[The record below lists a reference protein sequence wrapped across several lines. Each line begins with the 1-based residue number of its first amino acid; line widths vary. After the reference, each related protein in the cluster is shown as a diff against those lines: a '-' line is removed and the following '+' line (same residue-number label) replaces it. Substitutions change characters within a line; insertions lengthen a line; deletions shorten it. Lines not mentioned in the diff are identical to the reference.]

1 MRPIKIDARGN
12 PEQPTFVLA
21 TRSARRLGKIPG
33 THSWKYHKIFNG
45 ADEIFFD
52 VEKSINSEP
61 NPLWDEVM
69 DLRLVW
75 FVEVDT
81 WFQIATEV
89 DEGAT
94 TVKHVTGTALSEAEL
109 SQVNVYDLEI
119 NTESDILRDNYI
131 DPTVFYD
138 PAKPECSLLDR
149 MLYKFPNYSI
159 GHVDLSLRNVQ
170 RQFSLTDT
178 SVYDAFQSVSQEIGC
193 LFVFD
198 SGTNSDTG
206 LPKRTIHAYDLQ
218 SYCNNCGK
226 RFEEHTTICPHCG
239 SGNTQAPYG
248 DESKII
254 VSQDNLTEDIQLT
267 SDVDSTKNCLR
278 LQGGDDA
285 MTAAIRHCTP
295 DGSGYIWYIS
305 DDMRKDMSDELRE
318 RLDSF
323 DALSKAYQTGHDFIV
338 DSDAYNALVT
348 KYDPDYDEYSRIFS
362 GGTTGTGTDIVLGS
376 YTDLVEADYS
386 AYDFYYYLHDS
397 MMPTYTRPDYD
408 VQTQVLNLRTGLTS
422 GISLLN
428 ISSSTSASTAE
439 SALRSMSRHYVNTGK
454 YNISVSTD
462 SWSVVGGNTGIW
474 SGSITLTNSRDNT
487 DTASTGT
494 ITVSFSSDPEQYMDQ
509 LIQNKIDAALASD
522 YDIASVFS
530 LELDDFVAVLP
541 AYSLSVL
548 KAYHDCCQTC
558 IDVLIQQGCG
568 NPDGTT
574 TGGITWD
581 AYNEL
586 YLPWRSKLL
595 ALEDEIAIRTAEV
608 DTVLDMI
615 DQVESRINETHNI
628 LDLETYLGE
637 TLWKEFIPYR
647 REDEYTNT
655 NFISDGLTNAEII
668 TLSREFI
675 NLASKELYKSA
686 ELQHSISSTLHNLL
700 IMKEF
705 QPLADNFDVGVWIWV
720 IIDDKPYKLRLLEY
734 TIDWDASDKIDVEFS
749 DVSHWAST
757 YTDLQSVLNS
767 ARNMTT
773 TYGALTRKADE
784 ASTKMKWFDDGIN
797 ATTMA
802 VTNNNTD
809 QSMQFNKNGL
819 YMFGYDS
826 VIDAFTDEQLKIL
839 NDVIAFTDDGWKTVK
854 VALGKIVVD
863 GVVKYGILAEN
874 IYGRMGKFVELDADT
889 LTAGTISDR
898 NGYNYWNLETGEF
911 RLSSTAG
918 IGVTGKT
925 VGDLIIEVDVEYALG
940 DSSDTAPSTG
950 WSTDG
955 PTWTDGKYI
964 WQRTATKDN
973 SGGTNYSDPVCIQ
986 GASGSSGEQGIGISG
1001 VTEYYL
1007 ATSQSS
1013 GVTTETQGWTTD
1025 VTSPDATLSSEKKYL
1040 WNYEVI
1046 RYTNNT
1052 SSLTDPCIMGVYG
1065 DDGSPGEN
1073 SYVHI
1078 KYSAV
1083 ANPTDADL
1091 TETPS
1096 DYIGICTDNTRTDP
1110 TTAASYTWAKWK
1122 GEDGPQGNPGVK
1134 GDDGETSYVHL
1145 AYCIDPGGQTAE
1157 EIGFSTS
1164 SFDGALY
1171 LGVYTDHTEDDS
1183 ETVGDYD
1190 WSLIVGGDGI
1200 GIQSVTNYYLASD
1213 QSSGITTESEGW
1225 TTDVTSSA
1233 AQLTATNKYLWNY
1246 EVISYTDGTSGTPT
1260 APCIIGIYGDQGTG
1274 IVSLTEQ
1281 YYLSTSDSEQTGGE
1295 WSEASPAWSSG
1306 HHIWTRSEIVWDN
1319 GVTTYTDPVLARAL
1333 NSANETATTAN
1344 STANAASAA
1353 VTALDQGLDSTGVF
1367 NRLTNNGAIQ
1377 GLYMDENGNLY
1388 VNATYIKGGTLDA
1401 NQMTVS
1407 NLSANSITTGTFDA
1421 SKITVANLSAS
1432 AITSGTMSAD
1442 RISGG
1447 TIDASDVTITNL
1459 DADNITSG
1467 TITANYISGG
1477 TLNFNNVTVTGNL
1490 SASRIN
1496 GGTLDFDNF
1505 QVNHLSASDI
1515 STGTLSAD
1523 YISGGTIDASDV
1535 TITNLNADNISTGHL
1550 SSSNIKLIGNMEVY
1564 NNSGSSVGGY
1574 FGYAESTSS
1583 NTGMHMQINYT
1594 SNLGGYW
1601 STSETICTNSGC
1613 RMSYSYSESSLYS
1626 IAQVFVSY
1634 ESGYGGAY
1642 CGIGNGNYPTNLV
1655 FNGGSSSQT
1664 TYVYGKLNFS
1674 NATVTGLNVTATFG

>member
-1 MRPIKIDARGN
+1 MRPIKIDASGN

-21 TRSARRLGKIPG
+21 TRSAKRLGNIPG

-52 VEKSINSEP
+52 VEKFINSEP

-89 DEGAT
+89 DEGET

-119 NTESDILRDNYI
+119 NTESDILRDDYI

-198 SGTNSDTG
+198 SGTDSDTG

-226 RFEEHTTICPHCG
+226 RFEEHTTICPYCG
-239 SGNTQAPYG
+239 SDDTQAPYG
-248 DESKII
+248 DESQII

-305 DDMRKDMSDELRE
+305 DDMRKDMSDELRA

-323 DALSKAYQTGHDFIV
+323 DALSRTYQTGHDFIV

-454 YNISVSTD
+454 YSISVSTD

-530 LELDDFVAVLP
+530 LELDDFVEVLP

-548 KAYHDCCQTC
+548 EAYHDCCQTC

-586 YLPWRSKLL
+586 YLPWRNKLL
-595 ALEDEIAIRTAEV
+595 ALEDEIAVRTAEV

-802 VTNNNTD
+802 VSNNNTD

-819 YMFGYDS
+819 YMFGYDY

-839 NDVIAFTDDGWKTVK
+839 NDVIAFTDDGWETVK

-863 GVVKYGILAEN
+863 GEVKYGILAEN

-918 IGVTGKT
+918 IGDTGKT
-925 VGDLIIEVDVEYALG
+925 IGDL
-940 DSSDTAPSTG
+940 
-950 WSTDG
+950 
-955 PTWTDGKYI
+955 
-964 WQRTATKDN
+964 
-973 SGGTNYSDPVCIQ
+973 
-986 GASGSSGEQGIGISG
+986 
-1001 VTEYYL
+1001 
-1007 ATSQSS
+1007 
-1013 GVTTETQGWTTD
+1013 
-1025 VTSPDATLSSEKKYL
+1025 
-1040 WNYEVI
+1040 
-1046 RYTNNT
+1046 
-1052 SSLTDPCIMGVYG
+1052 
-1065 DDGSPGEN
+1065 
-1073 SYVHI
+1073 
-1078 KYSAV
+1078 
-1083 ANPTDADL
+1083 
-1091 TETPS
+1091 
-1096 DYIGICTDNTRTDP
+1096 
-1110 TTAASYTWAKWK
+1110 
-1122 GEDGPQGNPGVK
+1122 
-1134 GDDGETSYVHL
+1134 
-1145 AYCIDPGGQTAE
+1145 
-1157 EIGFSTS
+1157 
-1164 SFDGALY
+1164 
-1171 LGVYTDHTEDDS
+1171 
-1183 ETVGDYD
+1183 
-1190 WSLIVGGDGI
+1190 
-1200 GIQSVTNYYLASD
+1200 
-1213 QSSGITTESEGW
+1213 
-1225 TTDVTSSA
+1225 
-1233 AQLTATNKYLWNY
+1233 
-1246 EVISYTDGTSGTPT
+1246 
-1260 APCIIGIYGDQGTG
+1260 
-1274 IVSLTEQ
+1274 
-1281 YYLSTSDSEQTGGE
+1281 
-1295 WSEASPAWSSG
+1295 
-1306 HHIWTRSEIVWDN
+1306 
-1319 GVTTYTDPVLARAL
+1319 
-1333 NSANETATTAN
+1333 NETATTAN

-1388 VNATYIKGGTLDA
+1388 VNATYINGGTLDA

-1421 SKITVANLSAS
+1421 SKITVVNLSAS
-1432 AITSGTMSAD
+1432 AITSGTMSAN

-1505 QVNHLSASDI
+1505 RVNHLSASDI

-1535 TITNLNADNISTGHL
+1535 TITNLDADNISTGHL
-1550 SSSNIKLIGNMEVY
+1550 TSSNIKLIGNMEVY
-1564 NNSGSSVGGY
+1564 NNSGSNVGGY
-1574 FGYAESTSS
+1574 LGYAESTTS
-1583 NTGMHMQINYT
+1583 NTGMHMLINYT

-1613 RMSYSYSESSLYS
+1613 RMSYSYSESSSYS

-1655 FNGGSSSQT
+1655 FNGNSSSQT